1 MIRKGPSMIECII
14 ENSINLDDPFYVPEI
29 MTPLSDRRKEKILRY
44 KQPED
49 RKRSLRAGIMIH
61 ENLLRHGKN
70 PEDITISKNG
80 RPSIEGLDFN
90 ISHSGKYVIMA
101 ISDTEVGCDIEHIRD
116 RNVTPAK
123 KCFSENELSWMNESD
138 EPTLSFYRIWTA
150 RESYI
155 KLTGEG
161 ILLEFD
167 RYEISFDDEKCRD
180 IPINLTAKFLG
191 SAHIIRDKKTQ
202 EYIIYQ
208 WLYDEEYVVSVCIAG
223 VESAETR

>member
-1 MIRKGPSMIECII
+1 MIECII
-14 ENSINLDDPFYVPEI
+14 GNCIDLDDPFFNREI
-29 MTPLSDRRKEKILRY
+29 MSRLSDARKEKILKL

-49 RKRSLRAGIMIH
+49 RKRSLRAGLMIH
-61 ENLLRHGKN
+61 ENLLRYGKN
-70 PEDITISKNG
+70 LEDIVISNNG
-80 RPSIEGLDFN
+80 RPSIEGIDFN

-101 ISDTEVGCDIEHIRD
+101 ISDSGVGCDIEHIRD

-123 KCFSENELSWMNESD
+123 KCFSDNELSWMNESED
-138 EPTLSFYRIWTA
+138 ATLSFYRIWTA

-167 RYEISFDDEKCRD
+167 RYEISFDDEMCKD
-180 IPINLTAKFLG
+180 VPVNLTGSFLG
-191 SAHIIRDKKTQ
+191 SARVIRDNKTQ

-208 WLYDEEYVVSVCIAG
+208 WLYDEEYVVSVCM
-223 VESAETR
+223 ER